1 MAVRSLVYYLL
12 TAWSQRIY
20 LALHRHASPSTSIHF
35 ICHSTNTLHTNINA
49 LAEAQKKPT
58 KSERWQF
65 AALSAEVQPHTA
77 LAESR
82 NAHMHHQVAH
92 RYVFEWP
99 HGMHSECD
107 LNRSHSHSFV
117 RLNSPTGSMQQFERV
132 VCCRVRRAA
141 WSLLAFRLVFVCLS
155 FVCHCFLH
163 YTPLLLVSSLYL
175 LLCFTLLFFGNLWLC
190 LCVWRWAASC
200 LAVVSA
206 FNELRCCVFASLF
219 CFWFCLLFLS
229 LRVLLLMGFDFFFN
243 FFYLYFVLYVT
254 CIYVTALPMA

>member
-1 MAVRSLVYYLL
+1 MHNNNNTSNIYTHTHSTHYKHEEPSINCCRKSQRHSYTHTNANSMAVRSLVYYLL

-141 WSLLAFRLVFVCLS
+141 
-155 FVCHCFLH
+155 
-163 YTPLLLVSSLYL
+163 
-175 LLCFTLLFFGNLWLC
+175 
-190 LCVWRWAASC
+190 
-200 LAVVSA
+200 
-206 FNELRCCVFASLF
+206 
-219 CFWFCLLFLS
+219 
-229 LRVLLLMGFDFFFN
+229 
-243 FFYLYFVLYVT
+243 
-254 CIYVTALPMA
+254 